1 MAADPVVLLLPTAIL
16 LYAVVAVVAHW
27 WLSGLVAVVAALL
40 MWRRHPR
47 ARFTAY
53 IGLSAVALRGAFGHS
68 WLALAFA
75 LVVLALMQTPAARRA
90 WPRLTPGT
98 RPGRPPRPDR
108 PPEGN
113 GVHGDDRMA
122 AP

>member
-68 WLALAFA
+68 WRALVFA

-90 WPRLTPGT
+90 WPRLTLGS

-113 GVHGDDRMA
+113 GGHGDDRMA